1 MTLILEDYQDL
12 NNNDT
17 FEGTFYHGDN
27 TIIAQIST
35 DWVMDYDSFEIN
47 AVVISARQ
55 YDDNDQLMSLTITN
69 KEIENFVENDMDEWF
84 QDHFEG
90 LAESSQTEF
99 EVSSFNA
106 RQTDIYLNLK

>member
-55 YDDNDQLMSLTITN
+55 YDDNDQPMSLTITN
-69 KEIENFVENDMDEWF
+69 KEIENFVENDMGEWF
-84 QDHFEG
+84 EDHFEG

-99 EVSSFNA
+99 EVSSFNS